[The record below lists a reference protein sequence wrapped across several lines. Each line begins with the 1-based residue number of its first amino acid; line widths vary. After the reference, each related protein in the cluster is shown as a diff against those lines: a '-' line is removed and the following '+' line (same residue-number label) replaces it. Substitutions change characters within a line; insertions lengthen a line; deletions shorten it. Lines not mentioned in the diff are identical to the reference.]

1 MRTSTF
7 TRPLSMPSVA
17 AMLLESVVSSDTRL
31 ARSVD
36 PIVTTSSTTA
46 LNGVALGEASVG
58 GGGEKNG
65 DAVGSAVGPELGEM
79 EGRPDGGALG
89 SAVGGGEIGVIV
101 VGLIE
106 SGTAVAAIV
115 GAAVGSTEG
124 LGEAGSVV
132 GS

>member
-1 MRTSTF
+1 MRTSTS
-7 TRPLSMPSVA
+7 TRSLPMPSVA

-65 DAVGSAVGPELGEM
+65 GAVGSAVGPELGEM
-79 EGRPDGGALG
+79 EGRPDGAALG